1 MPWMR
6 HRLRDAEVWARVG
19 ADGALVAD
27 KAGRV
32 DVVYRDGPG
41 AKLYRAAARNL
52 EPLGGEMKEIEIS
65 APAPAEPAAPAEAPA
80 DAIHVWTD
88 GACSGNPGPA
98 GIGIVIIDGDRRR
111 EIGEFLGDGT
121 NQIAELTAI
130 ERGLEE
136 ITDKARPVL
145 VYSDSAYAIGMVTKP
160 WKAKANVALVER
172 LRAKAKEFSDLRF
185 VKVLGHS
192 GIAENEKTDQLATA
206 AVRARSSNVG
216 TGEKLT
222 ATTLTR
228 NTAPRRGTQQIPSAP
243 IGSPDA
249 PKRK

>member
-1 MPWMR
+1 MPFMR
-6 HRLRDAEVWARVG
+6 HRLRDAEVWARVDASG
-19 ADGALVAD
+19 ELVAD

-32 DVVYRDGPG
+32 EIVYRDGPG
-41 AKLYRAAARNL
+41 AKLYRASAKNL
-52 EPLGGEMKEIEIS
+52 EPLGGDMKEIDVT
-65 APAPAEPAAPAEAPA
+65 APAPAEPAAPPEAPA
-80 DAIHVWTD
+80 NAIHVWTD

-98 GIGIVIIDGDRRR
+98 GIGVVIIDGEKRR

-130 ERGLEE
+130 ERGLDE
-136 ITDKARPVL
+136 IVDRTRPVL
-145 VYSDSAYAIGMVTKP
+145 VYSDSAYAIGLLTKP

-172 LRAKAKEFSDLRF
+172 LRAKAKEFPDLRF
-185 VKVLGHS
+185 IKVIGHS
-192 GIAENEKTDQLATA
+192 GIVENEKTDQLATA

-228 NTAPRRGTQQIPSAP
+228 NAAPRRGTQQIPSAP
-243 IGSPDA
+243 MGSPDA